1 MIQHSSS
8 RATSAR
14 SRSIRT
20 HLHHYGSGPS
30 AMASAR
36 RRRESCYTFLH
47 WTLLGLL
54 VRMAPRD
61 QRVQVLARHLVGRQ
75 VCQPARGVRHEG
87 ALLFHSTVVP
97 RARPRVSR
105 PVGLVHRAHDLVLEY
120 HLRRALRRRPLRA
133 LVVQLLRLD
142 LEHFERRVACVEPTR
157 RRRGATEI

>member
-1 MIQHSSS
+1 
-8 RATSAR
+8 
-14 SRSIRT
+14 
-20 HLHHYGSGPS
+20 
-30 AMASAR
+30 MASAR

-75 VCQPARGVRHEG
+75 VCQPARGVRHEA
-87 ALLFHSTVVP
+87 ALLQTTGVAL
-97 RARPRVSR
+97 ARPRIRR

-120 HLRRALRRRPLRA
+120 HLRSALVRRPLRA
-133 LVVQLLRLD
+133 LVEQLLRLD

-157 RRRGATEI
+157 RRRGVTEI

>member
-75 VCQPARGVRHEG
+75 VCQPARGVRHEA
-87 ALLFHSTVVP
+87 ALLLQAREVG
-97 RARPRVSR
+97 RPRVSR

-120 HLRRALRRRPLRA
+120 HLRRARLRRPLRA
-133 LVVQLLRLD
+133 LVKQLLRLD

-157 RRRGATEI
+157 RRRGVTEI

>member
-1 MIQHSSS
+1 
-8 RATSAR
+8 
-14 SRSIRT
+14 
-20 HLHHYGSGPS
+20 
-30 AMASAR
+30 MASAR

-75 VCQPARGVRHEG
+75 VSQPDSGVRHEG
-87 ALLFHSTVVP
+87 ALLQQLGVLAP
-97 RARPRVSR
+97 ARPRIRR

-120 HLRRALRRRPLRA
+120 HLRRALVRRPLRA
-133 LVVQLLRLD
+133 LVKQLLRLD

-157 RRRGATEI
+157 RQRGATEI

>member
-20 HLHHYGSGPS
+20 HYITTAVG
-30 AMASAR
+30 R
-36 RRRESCYTFLH
+36 RRWRRRVVGASHVIRFLH
-47 WTLLGLL
+47 WSLSGLL

-75 VCQPARGVRHEG
+75 VCQPARGVRHEA
-87 ALLFHSTVVP
+87 ALLLQAREVG
-97 RARPRVSR
+97 RPRVSR

-133 LVVQLLRLD
+133 LVLQLLRLD